1 MTTDFTTDVIL
12 LNGSLKPT
20 KRNTPLDCRTV
31 IESIDEVSKIPL
43 PYVGMI
49 FYVKGENQ
57 LYKVISLKSKLIA
70 GKPQEDYMV
79 NKYEK
84 IVDLGNYATTAY
96 VDNSIAEIKKQ
107 PGEKGDKGDKGDPG
121 TDGVDGAD
129 GKSAYQI
136 AVEKGFEGD
145 ETAWLASLKGEKGA
159 DGLIGKNGA
168 DGKSAY
174 QIAVEKGFE
183 GDETAWLASLKG
195 EKGADGLIGKN
206 GADGKSAYQIAVEKG
221 FEGDETAWLASLKGA
236 DGVIGKDGAQGE
248 QGPVGEQGPKGDP
261 GEAGPQGPQG
271 IQGPQG
277 EKGIFDIA
285 HQYES
290 LGTDAKDVIGSI
302 NEILGL
308 VKKMLPSDTVSDKMY
323 YGYIPYEVSGVV
335 ENYTEIT
342 KDMITR
348 SGNTVKEVPA
358 ERIGKVSVGT
368 VPVGALVIVAIP
380 AIYKFTVTK
389 DNGLGGKVAFRT
401 DSVVGANGADVVF
414 DDTQYK
420 VYGEMLL
427 TDGELF
433 VHID

>member
-57 LYKVISLKSKLIA
+57 LYKVTSLKSKLIA

-107 PGEKGDKGDKGDPG
+107 PGAKGDKGDKGDPG
-121 TDGVDGAD
+121 TDGADGAD
-129 GKSAYQI
+129 GKSAYQL

-159 DGLIGKNGA
+159 DGVVGK
-168 DGKSAY
+168 D
-174 QIAVEKGFE
+174 
-183 GDETAWLASLKG
+183 
-195 EKGADGLIGKN
+195 

>member
-1 MTTDFTTDVIL
+1 MATDFSTDVIL
-12 LNGSLKPT
+12 LNGALKPT

-31 IESIDEVSKIPL
+31 IENIKEVSRIPL

-49 FYVKGENQ
+49 FYVKDENQ
-57 LYKVISLKSKLIA
+57 LYKVTTLKSKLIA
-70 GKPQEDYMV
+70 GKPQEDYQV

-84 IVDLGNYATTAY
+84 IIDLSDYTTKEY
-96 VDNSIAEIKKQ
+96 VDNSIAEIQQKPGIQ
-107 PGEKGDKGDKGDPG
+107 GEKGDKGDP
-121 TDGVDGAD
+121 GVDGADGVD

-159 DGLIGKNGA
+159 DGVIGA
-168 DGKSAY
+168 DGA
-174 QIAVEKGFE
+174 
-183 GDETAWLASLKG
+183 
-195 EKGADGLIGKN
+195 N
-206 GADGKSAYQIAVEKG
+206 GKSAYQIAVEKG

-236 DGVIGKDGAQGE
+236 DGAQGVDGK
-248 QGPVGEQGPKGDP
+248 QGEAGPAGEKGEQGPKGDP
-261 GEAGPQGPQG
+261 GEAGPQGEK
-271 IQGPQG
+271 G
-277 EKGIFDIA
+277 EKGDDGIFDIA

-302 NEILGL
+302 NEILAM
-308 VKKMLPSDTVSDKMY
+308 VKKMLPSETASDKMY
-323 YGYIPYEVSGVV
+323 YGYIPYEVSGVID
-335 ENYTEIT
+335 NYTEIT

-348 SGNTVKEVPA
+348 SGKSVTAANA
-358 ERIGKVSVGT
+358 ERVGKVSVGN

-380 AIYKFTVTK
+380 AIYKFSVTK

-401 DSVVGANGADVVF
+401 DDVVGANGADVVF

-420 VYGEMLL
+420 IYGEMLL

>member
-1 MTTDFTTDVIL
+1 MATDFSTDVIL
-12 LNGSLKPT
+12 LNGALKPT

-31 IESIDEVSKIPL
+31 IETIKEVSKIPL

-49 FYVKGENQ
+49 FYVKDENQ
-57 LYKVISLKSKLIA
+57 LYKVTTLKSKLIA
-70 GKPQEDYMV
+70 GKPQEDYQV

-84 IVDLGNYATTAY
+84 IIDLSDYTTKEY
-96 VDNSIAEIKKQ
+96 VDNSIAEIQQKPGIQ
-107 PGEKGDKGDKGDPG
+107 GEKGDKGDPG
-121 TDGVDGAD
+121 ADGADGAD

-136 AVEKGFEGD
+136 AVEKGFVGD

-159 DGLIGKNGA
+159 DGVIGA
-168 DGKSAY
+168 D
-174 QIAVEKGFE
+174 
-183 GDETAWLASLKG
+183 
-195 EKGADGLIGKN
+195 

-236 DGVIGKDGAQGE
+236 DGAQGIDGAKGE
-248 QGPVGEQGPKGDP
+248 AGPQGPAGEAGPKGDP
-261 GEAGPQGPQG
+261 GEAGPQGPA
-271 IQGPQG
+271 G
-277 EKGIFDIA
+277 EKGADGIFDIA
-285 HQYES
+285 HQYAS

-302 NEILGL
+302 NEILAM
-308 VKKMLPSDTVSDKMY
+308 VKKMLPSETASDKMY
-323 YGYIPYEVSGVV
+323 YGYIPYEVSGVID
-335 ENYTEIT
+335 NYTEIT

-348 SGNTVKEVPA
+348 SGKTVISANA
-358 ERIGKVSVGT
+358 ERIGKVSVGN

-401 DSVVGANGADVVF
+401 DDVVGANGADVVF
-414 DDTQYK
+414 DGTQYK
-420 VYGEMLL
+420 IYGEMLL

>member
-96 VDNSIAEIKKQ
+96 VDNSISEIKKQ

-121 TDGVDGAD
+121 TDGAD
-129 GKSAYQI
+129 
-136 AVEKGFEGD
+136 
-145 ETAWLASLKGEKGA
+145 
-159 DGLIGKNGA
+159 GA

-277 EKGIFDIA
+277 EKGIFDITQ
-285 HQYES
+285 QYES

-348 SGNTVKEVPA
+348 SGNTVKAVPA

-401 DSVVGANGADVVF
+401 DDVVGANGADVVF

>member
-1 MTTDFTTDVIL
+1 MATDFSTDVIL
-12 LNGSLKPT
+12 LNGALKPT

-31 IESIDEVSKIPL
+31 IENIKEVSRIPL

-49 FYVKGENQ
+49 FYVKDENQ
-57 LYKVISLKSKLIA
+57 LYKVTTLKSKLIA
-70 GKPQEDYMV
+70 GKPQEDYQV

-84 IVDLGNYATTAY
+84 IIDLSDYTTKEY
-96 VDNSIAEIKKQ
+96 VDNSIAEIQQKPGIQ
-107 PGEKGDKGDKGDPG
+107 GEKGDKGDPG
-121 TDGVDGAD
+121 VDGADGAD

-159 DGLIGKNGA
+159 DGVIGA
-168 DGKSAY
+168 DGA
-174 QIAVEKGFE
+174 
-183 GDETAWLASLKG
+183 
-195 EKGADGLIGKN
+195 N
-206 GADGKSAYQIAVEKG
+206 GKSAYQIAVEKG

-236 DGVIGKDGAQGE
+236 DGAQGVDGK
-248 QGPVGEQGPKGDP
+248 QGEAGPAGEKGEQGPKGDP
-261 GEAGPQGPQG
+261 GEAGPQGEK
-271 IQGPQG
+271 G
-277 EKGIFDIA
+277 EKGDDGIFDIA

-302 NEILGL
+302 NEILAM
-308 VKKMLPSDTVSDKMY
+308 VKKMLPSETASDKMY
-323 YGYIPYEVSGVV
+323 YGYIPYEVSGVID
-335 ENYTEIT
+335 NYTEIT

-348 SGNTVKEVPA
+348 SGKSVTAANA
-358 ERIGKVSVGT
+358 ERVGKVSVGN

-380 AIYKFTVTK
+380 AIYKFSVTK

-401 DSVVGANGADVVF
+401 DDVVGANGADVVF

-420 VYGEMLL
+420 IYGEMLL

>member
-1 MTTDFTTDVIL
+1 MATDFSTDVIL
-12 LNGSLKPT
+12 LNGALKPT

-31 IESIDEVSKIPL
+31 IENIKEVSRIPL

-49 FYVKGENQ
+49 FYVKDENQ
-57 LYKVISLKSKLIA
+57 LYKVTTLKSKLIA
-70 GKPQEDYMV
+70 GKPQEDYQV

-84 IVDLGNYATTAY
+84 IIDLSDYTTKEY
-96 VDNSIAEIKKQ
+96 VDNSIAEIQQKPGIQ
-107 PGEKGDKGDKGDPG
+107 GEKGDKGDP
-121 TDGVDGAD
+121 GVDGADGVD

-145 ETAWLASLKGEKGA
+145 ENAWLASLKGEKGA
-159 DGLIGKNGA
+159 DGVIGA
-168 DGKSAY
+168 DGA
-174 QIAVEKGFE
+174 
-183 GDETAWLASLKG
+183 
-195 EKGADGLIGKN
+195 N
-206 GADGKSAYQIAVEKG
+206 GKSAYQIAVEKG

-236 DGVIGKDGAQGE
+236 DGAQGVDGAKGDVGP

-261 GEAGPQGPQG
+261 GEAGPQGPA
-271 IQGPQG
+271 G
-277 EKGIFDIA
+277 EKGADGIFDIA
-285 HQYES
+285 HQYDS

-302 NEILGL
+302 NEILAM
-308 VKKMLPSDTVSDKMY
+308 VKKMLPSETASDKMY
-323 YGYIPYEVSGVV
+323 YGYIPYEVSGVID
-335 ENYTEIT
+335 NYTEIT

-348 SGNTVKEVPA
+348 SGKTVISANA
-358 ERIGKVSVGT
+358 ERVGKVSVGN

-401 DSVVGANGADVVF
+401 DGVVGANGADVVF
-414 DDTQYK
+414 DETQYK
-420 VYGEMLL
+420 IYGEMLL

>member
-1 MTTDFTTDVIL
+1 MATDFSTDVIL
-12 LNGSLKPT
+12 LNGALKPT

-31 IESIDEVSKIPL
+31 IENIKEVSRIPL

-49 FYVKGENQ
+49 FYVKDENQ
-57 LYKVISLKSKLIA
+57 LYKVTTLKSKLIA
-70 GKPQEDYMV
+70 GKPQEDYQV

-84 IVDLGNYATTAY
+84 IIDLSDYTTKEY
-96 VDNSIAEIKKQ
+96 VDNSIAEIQQK
-107 PGEKGDKGDKGDPG
+107 PGIQGPKGDKGDPG
-121 TDGVDGAD
+121 VDGADGID

-159 DGLIGKNGA
+159 DGVIGA
-168 DGKSAY
+168 DG
-174 QIAVEKGFE
+174 V
-183 GDETAWLASLKG
+183 
-195 EKGADGLIGKN
+195 
-206 GADGKSAYQIAVEKG
+206 DGKSAYQIAVEKG

-236 DGVIGKDGAQGE
+236 DGAQGIDGA
-248 QGPVGEQGPKGDP
+248 K
-261 GEAGPQGPQG
+261 GEAGPQGPA
-271 IQGPQG
+271 G
-277 EKGIFDIA
+277 EKGADGIFDIA
-285 HQYES
+285 HQYDS

-302 NEILGL
+302 NEILAM
-308 VKKMLPSDTVSDKMY
+308 VKKMLPSETASDKMY
-323 YGYIPYEVSGVV
+323 YGYIPYEVSGVID
-335 ENYTEIT
+335 NYTEIT

-348 SGNTVKEVPA
+348 SGKSVISANA
-358 ERIGKVSVGT
+358 ERVGKVSVGN

-401 DSVVGANGADVVF
+401 DDVVGANGADVVF
-414 DDTQYK
+414 DETQYK
-420 VYGEMLL
+420 IYGEMLL

>member
-1 MTTDFTTDVIL
+1 MATDFSTDVIL
-12 LNGSLKPT
+12 LNGALKPT

-31 IESIDEVSKIPL
+31 IENIKEVSRIPL

-49 FYVKGENQ
+49 FYVKDENQ
-57 LYKVISLKSKLIA
+57 LYKVTTLKSKLIA
-70 GKPQEDYMV
+70 GKPQEDYQV

-84 IVDLGNYATTAY
+84 IIDLSDYTTKEY
-96 VDNSIAEIKKQ
+96 VDNSIAEIQQKPGIQGEK
-107 PGEKGDKGDKGDPG
+107 GEKGDP
-121 TDGVDGAD
+121 GVDGADGVD

-159 DGLIGKNGA
+159 DGVIGA
-168 DGKSAY
+168 DGA
-174 QIAVEKGFE
+174 
-183 GDETAWLASLKG
+183 
-195 EKGADGLIGKN
+195 N
-206 GADGKSAYQIAVEKG
+206 GKSAYQIAVEKG

-236 DGVIGKDGAQGE
+236 DGAQGVDGAKGDAGP
-248 QGPVGEQGPKGDP
+248 QGPAGEQGPKGDP
-261 GEAGPQGPQG
+261 GEAGPQGPA
-271 IQGPQG
+271 G
-277 EKGIFDIA
+277 EKGADGIFDIA
-285 HQYES
+285 HQYDS

-302 NEILGL
+302 NEILAM
-308 VKKMLPSDTVSDKMY
+308 VKKMLPSETASDKMY
-323 YGYIPYEVSGVV
+323 YGYIPYEVSGVID
-335 ENYTEIT
+335 NYTEIT

-348 SGNTVKEVPA
+348 SGKTVISANA
-358 ERIGKVSVGT
+358 ERVGKVSVGN

-401 DSVVGANGADVVF
+401 DGVVGANGADVVF
-414 DDTQYK
+414 DETQYK
-420 VYGEMLL
+420 IYGEMLL

>member
-1 MTTDFTTDVIL
+1 MATDFSTDVIL
-12 LNGSLKPT
+12 LNGALKPT

-31 IESIDEVSKIPL
+31 IENIKEVSRIPL

-49 FYVKGENQ
+49 FYVKDENQ
-57 LYKVISLKSKLIA
+57 LYKVTTLKSKLIA
-70 GKPQEDYMV
+70 GKPQEDYQV

-84 IVDLGNYATTAY
+84 IIDLSDYTTKEY
-96 VDNSIAEIKKQ
+96 VDNSISEIQQKPGIQGEK
-107 PGEKGDKGDKGDPG
+107 GEKGDP
-121 TDGVDGAD
+121 GVDGADGVD

-159 DGLIGKNGA
+159 DGVIGA
-168 DGKSAY
+168 DGA
-174 QIAVEKGFE
+174 
-183 GDETAWLASLKG
+183 
-195 EKGADGLIGKN
+195 N
-206 GADGKSAYQIAVEKG
+206 GKSAYQIAVEKG

-236 DGVIGKDGAQGE
+236 DGAQGIDGAKGDAGP
-248 QGPVGEQGPKGDP
+248 QGPAGEQGPKGDP
-261 GEAGPQGPQG
+261 GEAGPQGPA
-271 IQGPQG
+271 G
-277 EKGIFDIA
+277 EKGADGIFDIA
-285 HQYES
+285 HQYDS

-302 NEILGL
+302 NEILAM
-308 VKKMLPSDTVSDKMY
+308 VKKMLPSETASDKMY
-323 YGYIPYEVSGVV
+323 YGYIPYEVSGVID
-335 ENYTEIT
+335 NYTEIT

-348 SGNTVKEVPA
+348 SGKTVISANA
-358 ERIGKVSVGT
+358 ERVGKVSVGN

-401 DSVVGANGADVVF
+401 DGVVGANGADVVF
-414 DDTQYK
+414 DETQYK
-420 VYGEMLL
+420 IYGEMLL

>member
-107 PGEKGDKGDKGDPG
+107 PGAKGDKGDKGDPG

-129 GKSAYQI
+129 GKSAYQL

-159 DGLIGKNGA
+159 DGVVGK
-168 DGKSAY
+168 D
-174 QIAVEKGFE
+174 
-183 GDETAWLASLKG
+183 
-195 EKGADGLIGKN
+195 

>member
-107 PGEKGDKGDKGDPG
+107 PGAKGDKGDKGDPG
-121 TDGVDGAD
+121 TDGADGAD

-159 DGLIGKNGA
+159 DGVVGKDGT

-174 QIAVEKGFE
+174 Q
-183 GDETAWLASLKG
+183 L
-195 EKGADGLIGKN
+195 
-206 GADGKSAYQIAVEKG
+206 AVEKG

-290 LGTDAKDVIGSI
+290 LRTDAKDVIGSI

>member
-1 MTTDFTTDVIL
+1 MATDFSTDVIL
-12 LNGSLKPT
+12 LNGALKPT

-31 IESIDEVSKIPL
+31 IETIKEVSRIPL

-49 FYVKGENQ
+49 FYVKDENQ
-57 LYKVISLKSKLIA
+57 LYKVTTLKSKLIA
-70 GKPQEDYMV
+70 GKPQEDYQV

-84 IVDLGNYATTAY
+84 IIDLSDYTTKEY
-96 VDNSIAEIKKQ
+96 VDNSIAEIQQKPGIQ
-107 PGEKGDKGDKGDPG
+107 GEKGDKGDP
-121 TDGVDGAD
+121 GVDGADGVD

-136 AVEKGFEGD
+136 AVEKGFTGD

-159 DGLIGKNGA
+159 DGVIGA
-168 DGKSAY
+168 D
-174 QIAVEKGFE
+174 
-183 GDETAWLASLKG
+183 
-195 EKGADGLIGKN
+195 

-236 DGVIGKDGAQGE
+236 DGVKGVDGE
-248 QGPVGEQGPKGDP
+248 K
-261 GEAGPQGPQG
+261 GEAGPQGPEGKQGPQG
-271 IQGPQG
+271 IQGEAGPQG
-277 EKGIFDIA
+277 PAGEKGADGIFDIA

-302 NEILGL
+302 NEILAL
-308 VKKMLPSDTVSDKMY
+308 VKKMLPSETASGKMY
-323 YGYIPYEVSGVV
+323 YGYIPYEVSGVID
-335 ENYTEIT
+335 NYTEIT

-348 SGNTVKEVPA
+348 SGKTVVSTNA
-358 ERIGKVSVGT
+358 ERIGKVSVGN

-401 DSVVGANGADVVF
+401 DDVVGANGADVVF

-420 VYGEMLL
+420 IYGEMLL
-427 TDGELF
+427 TDGKLF

>member
-107 PGEKGDKGDKGDPG
+107 PGAKGDKGDKGDPG
-121 TDGVDGAD
+121 TDGADGAD

-159 DGLIGKNGA
+159 DGVVGK
-168 DGKSAY
+168 D
-174 QIAVEKGFE
+174 
-183 GDETAWLASLKG
+183 
-195 EKGADGLIGKN
+195 

>member
-1 MTTDFTTDVIL
+1 MATDFSTDVIL
-12 LNGSLKPT
+12 LNGALKPT

-31 IESIDEVSKIPL
+31 IENIKEVSRIPL

-49 FYVKGENQ
+49 FYVKDENQ
-57 LYKVISLKSKLIA
+57 LYKVTTLKSKLIA
-70 GKPQEDYMV
+70 GKPQEDYQV

-84 IVDLGNYATTAY
+84 IIDLSDYTTKEY
-96 VDNSIAEIKKQ
+96 VDNSIAEIQQKPGIQGEK
-107 PGEKGDKGDKGDPG
+107 GEKGDP
-121 TDGVDGAD
+121 GVDGADGVD

-159 DGLIGKNGA
+159 DGVIGA
-168 DGKSAY
+168 DGA
-174 QIAVEKGFE
+174 
-183 GDETAWLASLKG
+183 
-195 EKGADGLIGKN
+195 N
-206 GADGKSAYQIAVEKG
+206 GKSAYQIAVEKG

-236 DGVIGKDGAQGE
+236 DGAQGIDGAKGDAGP
-248 QGPVGEQGPKGDP
+248 QGPAGEQGPKGDP
-261 GEAGPQGPQG
+261 GEAGPQGPA
-271 IQGPQG
+271 G
-277 EKGIFDIA
+277 EKGADGIFDIA
-285 HQYES
+285 HQYAS

-302 NEILGL
+302 NEILAM
-308 VKKMLPSDTVSDKMY
+308 VKKMLPSETASDKMY
-323 YGYIPYEVSGVV
+323 YGYIPYEVSGVID
-335 ENYTEIT
+335 NYTEIT

-348 SGNTVKEVPA
+348 SGKTVISANA
-358 ERIGKVSVGT
+358 ERVGKVSVGN

-401 DSVVGANGADVVF
+401 DGVVGANGADVVF
-414 DDTQYK
+414 DETQYK
-420 VYGEMLL
+420 IYGEMLL

>member
-1 MTTDFTTDVIL
+1 MATDFSSDVIL
-12 LNGSLKPT
+12 LNGALKPT

-31 IESIDEVSKIPL
+31 IENIKEVSRIPL

-49 FYVKGENQ
+49 FYVKDENQ
-57 LYKVISLKSKLIA
+57 LYKVTTLKSKLIA
-70 GKPQEDYMV
+70 GKPQEDYQV

-84 IVDLGNYATTAY
+84 IIDLSDYTTKEY
-96 VDNSIAEIKKQ
+96 VDNSIAEIQQKPGIQGEK
-107 PGEKGDKGDKGDPG
+107 GEKGDP
-121 TDGVDGAD
+121 GVDGADGVD

-159 DGLIGKNGA
+159 DGVIGA
-168 DGKSAY
+168 DGA
-174 QIAVEKGFE
+174 
-183 GDETAWLASLKG
+183 
-195 EKGADGLIGKN
+195 N
-206 GADGKSAYQIAVEKG
+206 GKSAYQIAVEKG

-236 DGVIGKDGAQGE
+236 DGAQGIDGAKGDAGP
-248 QGPVGEQGPKGDP
+248 QGPAGEQGPKGDP
-261 GEAGPQGPQG
+261 GEAGPQGPA
-271 IQGPQG
+271 G
-277 EKGIFDIA
+277 EKGADGIFDIA
-285 HQYES
+285 HQYDS

-302 NEILGL
+302 NEILAM
-308 VKKMLPSDTVSDKMY
+308 VKKMLPSETASDKMY
-323 YGYIPYEVSGVV
+323 YGYIPYEVSGVID
-335 ENYTEIT
+335 NYTEIT

-348 SGNTVKEVPA
+348 SGKTVISANA
-358 ERIGKVSVGT
+358 ERVGKVSVGN

-401 DSVVGANGADVVF
+401 DGVVGANGADVVF
-414 DDTQYK
+414 DETQYK
-420 VYGEMLL
+420 IYGEMLL

>member
-107 PGEKGDKGDKGDPG
+107 PGAKGDKGDKGDPG
-121 TDGVDGAD
+121 TDGADGAD

-159 DGLIGKNGA
+159 DGVVGK
-168 DGKSAY
+168 D
-174 QIAVEKGFE
+174 
-183 GDETAWLASLKG
+183 
-195 EKGADGLIGKN
+195 

-248 QGPVGEQGPKGDP
+248 QGPAGEQGPKGDP

>member
-107 PGEKGDKGDKGDPG
+107 PGAKGDKGDKGDPG
-121 TDGVDGAD
+121 TDGADGAD

-159 DGLIGKNGA
+159 DGLIGK
-168 DGKSAY
+168 D
-174 QIAVEKGFE
+174 
-183 GDETAWLASLKG
+183 
-195 EKGADGLIGKN
+195 

-271 IQGPQG
+271 LQGPQG

>member
-121 TDGVDGAD
+121 TDGAD
-129 GKSAYQI
+129 
-136 AVEKGFEGD
+136 
-145 ETAWLASLKGEKGA
+145 
-159 DGLIGKNGA
+159 GA

-277 EKGIFDIA
+277 EKGIFDITQ
-285 HQYES
+285 QYES

-348 SGNTVKEVPA
+348 SGNTVKAVPA

-380 AIYKFTVTK
+380 AMYKFTVTK

>member
-107 PGEKGDKGDKGDPG
+107 PGAKGDKGDKGDPG

-145 ETAWLASLKGEKGA
+145 ETAWLASLKGDKGA
-159 DGLIGKNGA
+159 DGVIGK
-168 DGKSAY
+168 D
-174 QIAVEKGFE
+174 
-183 GDETAWLASLKG
+183 
-195 EKGADGLIGKN
+195 

-236 DGVIGKDGAQGE
+236 DGLIGKDGAQGE